1 MRRCYRNGAHRT
13 HPATH
18 PEPYPEHMKKLAALA
33 ALPLA
38 LAACGDDK
46 PKTVEVNGSMTLHA
60 EVGDSSGIEDQ
71 TQYISGSNGTEA
83 AKGDKCDGSG
93 GFSDIQS
100 GGQVTITDDGGKTM
114 GLGNLSAGE
123 LQSDGN
129 YGNDCRF
136 TFTVKDVDPSAK
148 YYKVKIGHRDGPTY
162 TLDDLKKGPALT
174 LGD

>member
-1 MRRCYRNGAHRT
+1 MRRFRALLRARGERT
-13 HPATH
+13 GVLEISVP
-18 PEPYPEHMKKLAALA
+18 
-33 ALPLA
+33 
-38 LAACGDDK
+38 GG
-46 PKTVEVNGSMTLHA
+46 TVE
-60 EVGDSSGIEDQ
+60 
-71 TQYISGSNGTEA
+71 
-83 AKGDKCDGSG
+83 
-93 GFSDIQS
+93 
-100 GGQVTITDDGGKTM
+100 VTITDDGGKTM